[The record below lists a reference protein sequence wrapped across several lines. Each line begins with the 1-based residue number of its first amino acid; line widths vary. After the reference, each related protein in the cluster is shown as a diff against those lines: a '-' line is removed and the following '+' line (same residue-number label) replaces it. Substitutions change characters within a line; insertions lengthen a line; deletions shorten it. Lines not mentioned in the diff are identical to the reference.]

1 MSMKTILRGGAASL
15 VIAGAIGLGAAS
27 AQSYYDQP
35 TYYHHTSHRHH
46 VRHHHH
52 ARYTQTRYGENE
64 NGYRGEEGSYRESKY
79 QSDRGDRSNREED
92 MRGGQQ
98 AENSPPAFQ
107 VPLTSIGRPTDELK
121 RASVRDIDGNS
132 VGYVR
137 DVVTARNGEIRALKI
152 NVGGYWG
159 MGGKDVMVD
168 ASDFRYEKSRN
179 ELTTDLPKK
188 YLESMPAAKG

>member
-1 MSMKTILRGGAASL
+1 MKTFLHGCAATL

-27 AQSYYDQP
+27 AQSYGSYDQT
-35 TYYHHTSHRHH
+35 TYHRTH
-46 VRHHHH
+46 HHHH
-52 ARYTQTRYGENE
+52 AMHRIHHARFAANERYREE
-64 NGYRGEEGSYRESKY
+64 NGPSYRESAYK
-79 QSDRGDRSNREED
+79 SERSGEE
-92 MRGGQQ
+92 MRGESGTR
-98 AENSPPAFQ
+98 ENIPAAFQ
-107 VPLTSIGRPTDELK
+107 VPLTEIGKPTDELK
-121 RASVRDIDGNS
+121 HASVRDIDGNS

-168 ASDFRYEKSRN
+168 ASEFRYEKARN

-188 YLESMPAAKG
+188 DLDSMPAAKS